1 MKIDALTPGAV
12 VLAELGER
20 LASIR
25 KQQGY
30 SQEVLA
36 EMAGIGVATLRRIED
51 GNDSKF
57 GSWIRILK
65 SLRLDASLDA
75 LLPENF
81 RSPMAE
87 AKAGGKR
94 RRSPRTPGPGGGP
107 RPSDGTGP
115 SSGTG
120 FTWGDE
126 R

>member
-1 MKIDALTPGAV
+1 MKIDQLTPGGA

-20 LASIR
+20 LACIR

-30 SQEVLA
+30 SQEA
-36 EMAGIGVATLRRIED
+36 HAKASGIGVATLRRIED
-51 GNDSKF
+51 GNDSKL

-65 SLRLDASLDA
+65 ALQMESSIDS

-87 AKAGGKR
+87 VKAGRKR
-94 RRSPRTPGPGGGP
+94 TRRKQALPKQ
-107 RPSDGTGP
+107 SDGKP
-115 SSGTG
+115 SGSG

-126 R
+126 RP